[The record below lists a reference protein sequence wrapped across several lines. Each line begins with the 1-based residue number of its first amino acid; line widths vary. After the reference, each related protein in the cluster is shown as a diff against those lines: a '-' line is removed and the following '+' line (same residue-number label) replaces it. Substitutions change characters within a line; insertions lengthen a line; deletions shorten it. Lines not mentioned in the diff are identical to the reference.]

1 MENVDESSPLELR
14 LEGQN
19 SAVLALPDPAAKRSE
34 KGNNFLRYYF
44 MNESDL
50 RANFEKM
57 VILRLGTTAHISFRE
72 EAEVIARKKAEEI
85 AVKEWDKFIRDV
97 KAGSELDAAP
107 EDETLPSIV
116 DKWDQLL
123 TKVKTARDSAVKK
136 KQEISAERWEHLLK
150 EVEVGSVKAVLQDHE
165 ELATDHWL

>member
-57 VILRLGTTAHISFRE
+57 VIINDLVQQLTLVSE
-72 EAEVIARKKAEEI
+72 KK
-85 AVKEWDKFIRDV
+85 
-97 KAGSELDAAP
+97 
-107 EDETLPSIV
+107 
-116 DKWDQLL
+116 
-123 TKVKTARDSAVKK
+123 
-136 KQEISAERWEHLLK
+136 LK
-150 EVEVGSVKAVLQDHE
+150 
-165 ELATDHWL
+165 